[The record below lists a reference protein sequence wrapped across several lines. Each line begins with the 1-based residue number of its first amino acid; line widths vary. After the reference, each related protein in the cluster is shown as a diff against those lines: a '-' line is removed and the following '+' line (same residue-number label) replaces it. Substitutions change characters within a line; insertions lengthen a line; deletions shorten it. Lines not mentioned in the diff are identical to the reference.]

1 MANYAVGDIQG
12 CYKEF
17 DKGLKKINFN
27 EKKDRLWISGDLINR
42 GPDSL
47 KTLERIYSIRS
58 SVNIVLGNHDLHFLA
73 RHYADRK
80 SAKNDTLEELLA
92 SSKCEKY
99 AKFLLKQPFVFSKKI
114 KLKNGDKKKYIM
126 VHAGLP
132 HYLTFKECMNLNKLS
147 QEFLNKNPKKN
158 LKKIFFHHRKNNFKI
173 VSMKD
178 KLTFFINAVTR
189 IRICDKEG
197 KIMFA
202 FKKGLKDLPYN
213 FIPWFKL
220 KISALT
226 RDDRLIFGHW
236 AALNG
241 KTNKQ
246 NIIGLDTGCVWG
258 NKLTF
263 VRLEDSKKYFI
274 KKIK

>member
-27 EKKDRLWISGDLINR
+27 EKKDRLWISGDIVNR

-80 SAKNDTLEELLA
+80 AAKNDTLEELLA

-147 QEFLNKNPKKN
+147 QEFLSKNPKKN

-173 VSMKD
+173 ISMKD
-178 KLTFFINAVTR
+178 KLAFFINAVTR

-202 FKKGLKDLPYN
+202 FKKGLKDLPFN
-213 FIPWFKL
+213 FVPWFKL

-226 RDDRLIFGHW
+226 RNDRLIFGHW

-263 VRLEDSKKYFI
+263 LRLEDNKKYFI

>member
-173 VSMKD
+173 ISMKD
-178 KLTFFINAVTR
+178 KLAFFINAVTR

-202 FKKGLKDLPYN
+202 FKKGLKDLPFN
-213 FIPWFKL
+213 FVPWFKL

-226 RDDRLIFGHW
+226 RNDRLIFGHW

-263 VRLEDSKKYFI
+263 LRLEDNKKYFI

>member
-173 VSMKD
+173 ISMKD
-178 KLTFFINAVTR
+178 KLAFFINAVTR

-202 FKKGLKDLPYN
+202 FKKGLKDLPFN
-213 FIPWFKL
+213 FVPWFKL

-226 RDDRLIFGHW
+226 RNDRLIFGHW

>member
-47 KTLERIYSIRS
+47 KTLEKIYSIRS

-80 SAKNDTLEELLA
+80 AEKNDTLDELLA
-92 SSKCEKY
+92 SSKCEKF

-173 VSMKD
+173 ISMKD
-178 KLTFFINAVTR
+178 KLAYFINAVTR

-202 FKKGLKDLPYN
+202 FKKGLKDLPFN
-213 FIPWFKL
+213 FVPWFKL